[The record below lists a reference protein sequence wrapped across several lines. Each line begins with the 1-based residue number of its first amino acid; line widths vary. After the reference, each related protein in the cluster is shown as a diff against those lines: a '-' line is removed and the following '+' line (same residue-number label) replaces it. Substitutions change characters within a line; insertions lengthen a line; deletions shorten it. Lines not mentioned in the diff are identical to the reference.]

1 MKYNMIQ
8 RKNLKSDYYHFFNSE
23 NIQYYDSIKKYMT
36 MTKNVKGEILE
47 FGIGR
52 GRSSI
57 AICHIINELN
67 MKKKF
72 IGFDSFLG
80 FGEIGKNDKSYLN
93 VKSGEWSNSPN
104 NQFKYE
110 KNTIKKIVY
119 DHIFKKNFKKIEY
132 IEGFIENT
140 LLKKIKKINSI
151 SFINLDLDLY
161 EGHKAVLNLTY
172 DKLSKNGIIYFDD
185 IVPSLKKDP
194 FPGAKKAFNEFFKN
208 KKIRRY
214 ICPFR
219 KNMVIQKP

>member
-72 IGFDSFLG
+72 IAFDSFLG

-172 DKLSKNGIIYFDD
+172 DKLSKNGII
-185 IVPSLKKDP
+185 
-194 FPGAKKAFNEFFKN
+194 
-208 KKIRRY
+208 
-214 ICPFR
+214 
-219 KNMVIQKP
+219 